1 MIKESLIEVVMFGVG
16 KYIDG
21 IENLLLRNV
30 EILFYIDND
39 VEKRNKLKN
48 EKRVYS
54 LDEVSDCSF
63 QFVIISAYNYKG
75 IEKQL
80 LQKGYDRNK
89 IIPFFDEDLDFMNYR
104 KIFNIFLSIQNK
116 WKWIFDNYKEQ
127 MEYKLDLILNQ
138 IENKQELFFKN
149 LIYEIK
155 DQVEKEDIVL
165 PKICTVEETCEKII
179 HDKASISRYGDGEFQ
194 IILGA
199 AKDVYQDDDAQL
211 SERLIQILHSNVEG
225 HIVALADDY
234 GCMSEFCKES
244 KDCIRRYMTKEK
256 RKQHYQYIDMQKQ
269 YYNAYISRPYVIYP
283 HDAREQANNRFLHLK
298 KIWNGQSILFVEGE
312 YTRMGVGNDLFSNA
326 RFIQRILAPNK
337 NAFSVYEEIL
347 EAILEVGKNK
357 LILIALGPTATVLAY
372 DLAKRGYW
380 AVDIGHLDL
389 EYEWFLK
396 GEGHSFIP
404 NKYNNE
410 VPGNTEVEDIFD
422 EDYERSIIN
431 RVGINR

>member
-1 MIKESLIEVVMFGVG
+1 MFGVG

-138 IENKQELFFKN
+138 IENKQELF
-149 LIYEIK
+149 LR
-155 DQVEKEDIVL
+155 
-165 PKICTVEETCEKII
+165 T
-179 HDKASISRYGDGEFQ
+179 
-194 IILGA
+194 
-199 AKDVYQDDDAQL
+199 
-211 SERLIQILHSNVEG
+211 
-225 HIVALADDY
+225 
-234 GCMSEFCKES
+234 
-244 KDCIRRYMTKEK
+244 
-256 RKQHYQYIDMQKQ
+256 
-269 YYNAYISRPYVIYP
+269 
-283 HDAREQANNRFLHLK
+283 
-298 KIWNGQSILFVEGE
+298 
-312 YTRMGVGNDLFSNA
+312 
-326 RFIQRILAPNK
+326 
-337 NAFSVYEEIL
+337 
-347 EAILEVGKNK
+347 
-357 LILIALGPTATVLAY
+357 
-372 DLAKRGYW
+372 
-380 AVDIGHLDL
+380 
-389 EYEWFLK
+389 
-396 GEGHSFIP
+396 
-404 NKYNNE
+404 
-410 VPGNTEVEDIFD
+410 
-422 EDYERSIIN
+422 
-431 RVGINR
+431 